1 MCIRR
6 RVMRTNVVLDD
17 DLVQEAIVLSGVRT
31 KKDVI
36 ALALQE
42 FVMSRKRLNLLEI
55 AGKIS
60 FRDNYDYKAC
70 REEK

>member
-1 MCIRR
+1 
-6 RVMRTNVVLDD
+6 MRTNVVLDD
-17 DLVQEAIVLSGVRT
+17 ALVQEAIVLSGVRT

-42 FVMSRKRLNLLEI
+42 FVTSRKRLNLLEL
-55 AGKIS
+55 AGKIG
-60 FRDNYDYKAC
+60 FRDNYEYKSC

>member
-1 MCIRR
+1 
-6 RVMRTNVVLDD
+6 MRTNVVLDD

-42 FVMSRKRLNLLEI
+42 FVMSRKRLNLLEL